1 MVINLIMQ
9 VGFAL
14 CLASS
19 VLFHVR
25 LFQLNSHLRDH
36 YPKMWKLF
44 GSGNPTMSATETY
57 RCMTK
62 LSTEFEVSDQTLNQ
76 KFVLLRH
83 LHRSSALGA
92 LVLVTGLLYEFAL

>member
-1 MVINLIMQ
+1 MQ

-44 GSGNPTMSATETY
+44 GTGNTTMTRTEQY

-62 LSTEFEVSDQTLNQ
+62 LSTEFEVSDTQLNQ
-76 KFVLLRH
+76 KFLLLRQ
-83 LHRSSALGA
+83 LHRSSAIGA
-92 LVLVTGLLYEFAL
+92 LVLVTGLLYELAI